1 MIFHSS
7 LHISERKTLLSQT
20 KTRYITCIMMS
31 IPENIVEI
39 GKAAEA
45 ELDDAMATNKQL
57 LSFQKLVTL
66 F

>member
-1 MIFHSS
+1 
-7 LHISERKTLLSQT
+7 
-20 KTRYITCIMMS
+20 MMS

-45 ELDDAMATNKQL
+45 KLDDAMATNKQL